1 MEDRALATMSVA
13 DTMSIGQVLAKSGFF
28 SDIKEQAQ
36 AVAKILAG
44 QELGIGPVAA
54 LRGINFVKNKM
65 NLDAGLVAAL
75 IQRSG
80 RYDYRVLTHTAD
92 ECKLAFFDGGKQVG
106 ESRFAMADAKAA
118 GLVAGDNWQKY
129 PRNMLFARALT
140 NGARWYCPGVYFG
153 AVYSGDELA
162 DTPEPPAITVLPP
175 EPSKPVNPIDAA
187 PEIPY
192 SSSPAAQEKIDAK
205 VAVTSPHPPNG
216 NPRNRRMAE
225 LVRLG
230 TEWYGE
236 GGLVFA
242 MKNHVKKVYNHDSAA
257 ELTNAQI
264 EEQITE
270 FGRRLDARKA
280 ELAMQPAL
288 APFSEPED
296 IERGEQP

>member
-1 MEDRALATMSVA
+1 MTDTERALVVLSIA
-13 DTMSIGQVLAKSGFF
+13 DTMSIGQVLARSGFF

-106 ESRFAMADAKAA
+106 ESRFTMADAKAA

-162 DTPEPPAITVLPP
+162 DAPEPPAITVITP
-175 EPSKPVNPIDAA
+175 EAETVSVPVTPEASDHPIDAA
-187 PEIPY
+187 LAKAQKATAPTAA
-192 SSSPAAQEKIDAK
+192 PANGKHWIYDTPSCKLFWAK
-205 VAVTSPHPPNG
+205 A
-216 NPRNRRMAE
+216 RE
-225 LVRLG
+225 LG
-230 TEWYGE
+230 
-236 GGLVFA
+236 F
-242 MKNHVKKVYNHDSAA
+242 NSAA
-257 ELTNAQI
+257 THTQLGVQKM
-264 EEQITE
+264 EQ
-270 FGRRLDARKA
+270 FKGSLDQALDQLRGASDAPA
-280 ELAMQPAL
+280 ELA
-288 APFSEPED
+288 PFEGG
-296 IERGEQP
+296 GE